1 MIRFEFRSTNKK
13 YQPFPHVVIFF
24 RGCVPEVIV
33 PLYAVSFI
41 YISGKLGFV
50 PLLLCSLNPLRAK
63 FLRDNINIYLHFMS
77 FLHTN
82 KTQVVDIPP
91 RVRQAPAYST

>member
-1 MIRFEFRSTNKK
+1 MQLLNQILALHSFNWTVTELIHQWIFN
-13 YQPFPHVVIFF
+13 HV
-24 RGCVPEVIV
+24 CKN
-33 PLYAVSFI
+33 LD
-41 YISGKLGFV
+41 
-50 PLLLCSLNPLRAK
+50 PLRAE